1 MTRKEQKLR
10 EAIRAQIRKY
20 LKEEKFENPA
30 VKGAKGSTQTALKNF
45 FKDPEFKKMRKDDKI
60 AAAISFINTLG
71 FQKGELTAL
80 KTAVKGIKESN
91 NTDIE
96 KVREAIRVQ
105 IRKYLK
111 ENRSKLREEKEEIPA
126 LPTEEDGRVD
136 VNQLFSIL
144 GKSVLGKRF
153 ARLGSKP
160 DAARAEAI
168 IKFAKMIGVPT
179 SKISD
184 IVSGLLAQQGEE
196 EPMEEPIE
204 EPMDDM
210 PMDDAPMDD
219 MPEEP
224 VEEPMEEPEEEEL
237 PEE

>member
-20 LKEEKFENPA
+20 LKEADEPDYIKKA
-30 VKGAKGSTQTALKNF
+30 KGATKTALKKF
-45 FKDPEFKKMRKDDKI
+45 DSDAEFGKLTPPQKVEFIVAMIKKVGLDTSTK
-60 AAAISFINTLG
+60 
-71 FQKGELTAL
+71 QKLQKAL
-80 KTAVKGIKESN
+80 PDLVESA
-91 NTDIE
+91 
-96 KVREAIRVQ
+96 KRYKA
-105 IRKYLK
+105 
-111 ENRSKLREEKEEIPA
+111 KLREEKEEIPA

>member
-1 MTRKEQKLR
+1 MTHTEKKLR
-10 EAIRAQIRKY
+10 EALRAQIRKY

-30 VKGAKGSTQTALKNF
+30 IKAATGSTQTALKNF
-45 FKDPEFKKMRKDDKI
+45 FKNPEFKQMRKDDKI
-60 AAAISFINTLG
+60 NAAISFINTLG
-71 FQKGELTAL
+71 FKKSELTAL
-80 KTAVKGIKESN
+80 KTAVKGISEPN

-96 KVREAIRVQ
+96 KVREAIRVRV
-105 IRKYLK
+105 RKYLK
-111 ENRSKLREEKEEIPA
+111 ENKSKLREEKEKIPA

-168 IKFAKMIGVPT
+168 VKFAKMIGVPT

-210 PMDDAPMDD
+210 P
-219 MPEEP
+219 
-224 VEEPMEEPEEEEL
+224 EEPMEEPEEEEL

>member
-1 MTRKEQKLR
+1 MTRTEKKLR

-20 LKEEKFENPA
+20 LKEADEPDYIKKA
-30 VKGAKGSTQTALKNF
+30 KGATKTALKKF
-45 FKDPEFKKMRKDDKI
+45 DSDAEFGKLTPPQKVEFIVAMIKKVGLDSSTK
-60 AAAISFINTLG
+60 
-71 FQKGELTAL
+71 QKLQKVL
-80 KTAVKGIKESN
+80 PSLVESA
-91 NTDIE
+91 
-96 KVREAIRVQ
+96 KRY
-105 IRKYLK
+105 K
-111 ENRSKLREEKEEIPA
+111 SKLREEKEKIPA

-160 DAARAEAI
+160 DTARAEAI
-168 IKFAKMIGVPT
+168 VKFAKMIGVPT

-210 PMDDAPMDD
+210 P
-219 MPEEP
+219 
-224 VEEPMEEPEEEEL
+224 EEPMEEPEEEEL

>member
-20 LKEEKFENPA
+20 LKEADEPDYIKKA
-30 VKGAKGSTQTALKNF
+30 KGATKTALKKF
-45 FKDPEFKKMRKDDKI
+45 DSDAEFGKLTPPQKVEFIVAMIKKVGLDSSTK
-60 AAAISFINTLG
+60 
-71 FQKGELTAL
+71 QKLQKAL
-80 KTAVKGIKESN
+80 PDLVESA
-91 NTDIE
+91 
-96 KVREAIRVQ
+96 KRYKA
-105 IRKYLK
+105 
-111 ENRSKLREEKEEIPA
+111 KLREEKEEIPA

>member
-1 MTRKEQKLR
+1 MTRTEHKLR

-20 LKEEKFENPA
+20 LKEADEPDYIKKA
-30 VKGAKGSTQTALKNF
+30 KGATKTALKKFDANA
-45 FKDPEFKKMRKDDKI
+45 EFGKLTPPQKVEFIVAMIKKVGLDTSTK
-60 AAAISFINTLG
+60 
-71 FQKGELTAL
+71 QKLQKVLPSLVETA
-80 KTAVKGIKESN
+80 KRYK
-91 NTDIE
+91 
-96 KVREAIRVQ
+96 
-105 IRKYLK
+105 
-111 ENRSKLREEKEEIPA
+111 SKLREEKEEIPA

-168 IKFAKMIGVPT
+168 VKFAKMIGVPT

-210 PMDDAPMDD
+210 PTDDAPIDD
-219 MPEEP
+219 LPEEP
-224 VEEPMEEPEEEEL
+224 VEEPEEEEL